1 MSRLSEAGEMLRYSA
16 ACLILSARGLVG
28 AQVGVII
35 TYLIYIPERTLVKLN
50 VTRSTH

>member
-1 MSRLSEAGEMLRYSA
+1 MSRLSEAGEMFRYSA

-35 TYLIYIPERTLVKLN
+35 TCIIYIPERTVVKPN
-50 VTRSTH
+50 VTMSTH